1 MVFICHESTKQLY
14 IIYCPLLLFMLNF
27 GLSMWNDYQSIQ
39 MNKFISELYQY
50 LKWRK
55 TRSGKNTCFANG
67 ICNN

>member
-14 IIYCPLLLFMLNF
+14 IMYYPLLLFMLNF

-39 MNKFISELYQY
+39 MNKVISELYQY
-50 LKWRK
+50 LKWCK
-55 TRSGKNTCFANG
+55 IHSVKNICFANG